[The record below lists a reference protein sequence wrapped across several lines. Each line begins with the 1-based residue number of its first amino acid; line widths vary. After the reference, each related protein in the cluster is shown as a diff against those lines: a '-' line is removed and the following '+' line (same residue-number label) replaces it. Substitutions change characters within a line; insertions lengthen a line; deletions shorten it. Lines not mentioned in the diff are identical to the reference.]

1 VPVVFL
7 GGELVVALSPLDG
20 RRGGAEEIYV
30 QQEEEDEEDFSLSR
44 YVANK
49 GFILLLLLFPI
60 VDRRPSSYIP

>member
-7 GGELVVALSPLDG
+7 GGELAVAFSPLDG

-30 QQEEEDEEDFSLSR
+30 QQEEEDKEDFSLSR

-49 GFILLLLLFPI
+49 EFILLLLLFPI
-60 VDRRPSSYIP
+60 VDRRPSPYIP